1 MFKRMGVLRFA
12 PGADEDKIT
21 EAAIEAG
28 ADDVVAYPEDGAI
41 DVLTTPESFESVRDA
56 MKAAGAVAD
65 DAEVTY
71 RADNDIAVDGDT
83 AQRSAERR
91 VGKECVSTCRSRWS
105 PYH

>member
-1 MFKRMGVLRFA
+1 MPISDVGHAFVKCGGNLGTEGSVAFMFKRMGVLRFA

-71 RADNDIAVDGDT
+71 REIGRAHV
-83 AQRSAERR
+83 
-91 VGKECVSTCRSRWS
+91 
-105 PYH
+105 

>member
-41 DVLTTPESFESVRDA
+41 DVLATPESFESVRDA
-56 MKAAGAVAD
+56 MKAAGVAPEE
-65 DAEVTY
+65 AEVTY
-71 RADNDIAVDGDT
+71 RAETALAVAGDPAT
-83 AQRSAERR
+83 QDVRLPAMPQDLDD
-91 VGKECVSTCRSRWS
+91 V
-105 PYH
+105 

>member
-71 RADNDIAVDGDT
+71 RAANAIAVDG
-83 AQRSAERR
+83 ARSEERR
-91 VGKECVSTCRSRWS
+91 VGEEGGSTGRARG
-105 PYH
+105 